1 MKGNR
6 LFFAISCPLLSI
18 GRPRILAQHEKGT
31 QMEPSRE
38 IALVTGASSGIGRE
52 TALRLAKAGYR
63 VIALARRKER
73 LVELSENAPNITP
86 KPVDLSDAEALE
98 RFCQEMSGLSE
109 PVSVLINDAGY
120 SIRGAMEDVSLPA
133 VRRLFEVN
141 LFALIRITQACLPG
155 MRRLRKG
162 TIVNLS
168 SIVGRFPFP
177 TSGVYSATKHAVEAI
192 SDALR
197 IEVRPFGIHV
207 ITIRPGPIAS
217 EFNEV
222 ANQLTGDLLSRTD
235 PDYKAVYRAYGAGMG
250 KLFAN
255 LSIPGPELIAK
266 TIVEAV
272 RSDSPRA
279 SYSVGPLIEEILGQR
294 LRMDDD
300 AFALFLAEKTGLK
313 DLKV

>member
-1 MKGNR
+1 
-6 LFFAISCPLLSI
+6 
-18 GRPRILAQHEKGT
+18 
-31 QMEPSRE
+31 MEPTRGT
-38 IALVTGASSGIGRE
+38 ALVTGASSGIGRE
-52 TALRLAKAGYR
+52 TALGLANEGYR
-63 VIALARRKER
+63 VIASARRQER
-73 LVELSENAPNITP
+73 LVELSKKNSNITP

-98 RFCQEMSGLSE
+98 RFCQEISGLSE

-120 SIRGAMEDVSLPA
+120 SLRGAVKDVSVPA
-133 VRRLFEVN
+133 IRRLFEVN

-162 TIVNLS
+162 MIVNLS
-168 SIVGRFPFP
+168 SIVGKFPFP
-177 TSGVYSATKHAVEAI
+177 TSGPYAATKHAVEAI

-197 IEVRPFGIHV
+197 LEVRPFGIRV
-207 ITIRPGPIAS
+207 VTVRPGPIAT

-222 ANQLTGDLLSRTD
+222 ANRLTGDLMSRTD
-235 PDYKAVYRAYGAGMG
+235 PDYKAVYQAYGAGMG
-250 KLFAN
+250 KLFGN

-272 RSDSPRA
+272 LSDSPKA
-279 SYSVGPLIEEILGQR
+279 CYSVGPLVEEILGQR

>member
-1 MKGNR
+1 
-6 LFFAISCPLLSI
+6 
-18 GRPRILAQHEKGT
+18 
-31 QMEPSRE
+31 MEPSRGTT
-38 IALVTGASSGIGRE
+38 LVTGASSGIGRD
-52 TALRLAKAGYR
+52 TALRLAKVGYR

-73 LVELSENAPNITP
+73 LDELAKNAPNITP
-86 KPVDLSDAEALE
+86 KPVDLSNAEELE
-98 RFCQEMSGLSE
+98 NFCQEILSLSE

-120 SIRGAMEDVSLPA
+120 SIRGAIEDVSLPA

-155 MRRLRKG
+155 MRRLRSG

-168 SIVGRFPFP
+168 SMVGKFPFP
-177 TSGVYSATKHAVEAI
+177 TSGPYAATKHAVEAI

-197 IEVRPFGIHV
+197 IEVRPFGIRV

-222 ANQLTGDLLSRTD
+222 ANQLTGDLLSRAD
-235 PDYKAVYRAYGAGMG
+235 PEYKPVYQAYGVGMG

-266 TIVEAV
+266 AIVEAV
-272 RSDSPRA
+272 LSDCPKA
-279 SYSVGPLIEEILGQR
+279 SYSVGPLVEEILGQR

-300 AFALFLAEKTGLK
+300 SFDQFLTEKTGLK
-313 DLKV
+313 ELKI

>member
-1 MKGNR
+1 
-6 LFFAISCPLLSI
+6 
-18 GRPRILAQHEKGT
+18 
-31 QMEPSRE
+31 MEPTRGT
-38 IALVTGASSGIGRE
+38 ALVTGGSSGIGRE
-52 TALRLAKAGYR
+52 TALGLANEGYR
-63 VIALARRKER
+63 VIASARRQER
-73 LVELSENAPNITP
+73 LVELSKKNSNITP
-86 KPVDLSDAEALE
+86 KPVDLLDAEALE
-98 RFCQEMSGLSE
+98 RFCQEISGLSE

-120 SIRGAMEDVSLPA
+120 SLRGAVEDVSVPA
-133 VRRLFEVN
+133 IRRLFEVN

-162 TIVNLS
+162 MIVNLS
-168 SIVGRFPFP
+168 SIVGKFPFP
-177 TSGVYSATKHAVEAI
+177 TSGPYAATKHAVEAI

-197 IEVRPFGIHV
+197 LEVRPFGIRV
-207 ITIRPGPIAS
+207 VTVRPGPIAT

-222 ANQLTGDLLSRTD
+222 ANRLTGDLMSRTD
-235 PDYKAVYRAYGAGMG
+235 PDYKAVYQAYGAGMG
-250 KLFAN
+250 KLFAK

-272 RSDSPRA
+272 LSDSPKA
-279 SYSVGPLIEEILGQR
+279 CYSVSPLVEEILGQR